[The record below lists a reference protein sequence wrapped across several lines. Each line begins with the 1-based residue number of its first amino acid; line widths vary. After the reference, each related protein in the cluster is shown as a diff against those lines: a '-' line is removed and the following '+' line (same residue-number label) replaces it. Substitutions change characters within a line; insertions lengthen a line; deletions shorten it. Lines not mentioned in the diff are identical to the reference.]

1 MGRYASNW
9 VKLLG
14 PAPPLS
20 TTEAIMDYETED
32 EQRLQQERDDWMY
45 WDWYTQDEQVADAT

>member
-1 MGRYASNW
+1 MTGRKDAH
-9 VKLLG
+9 LL
-14 PAPPLS
+14 PHS
-20 TTEAIMDYETED
+20 TTTEAIMDYETED